1 MAAAGRRRRRRRRRG
16 EEEDDGGAPGEGGEA
31 AAAAMSLW
39 GRPALLLLLLL
50 VLLPDGAL
58 TVRGQS
64 ENGTTTEAE
73 LSERI
78 NVSASSF
85 TTHNLPP
92 VSKVDGDRTRTA
104 ANEGMI
110 PTSPKSSASVSPGPT
125 ATEGKQATSPAPA
138 SATPAPASATPPLQ
152 TDADTSE
159 DTNINEDDMVDDT
172 VGKDNVPSFLPTA
185 KGTADPADY
194 YGPYGMPSDDQ
205 DDQGISE
212 FTEELASMRSYENK
226 KLLPDEM
233 KDASSSEL
241 EEDSHFFFHL
251 VIVAFLVAAVYIT
264 YHNKRKIILLVQ
276 SRRWRDGL
284 CSRTVG
290 YHRLDQN
297 VNEAMPSL
305 KITNDY
311 IF

>member
-1 MAAAGRRRRRRRRRG
+1 M
-16 EEEDDGGAPGEGGEA
+16 
-31 AAAAMSLW
+31 
-39 GRPALLLLLLL
+39 
-50 VLLPDGAL
+50 
-58 TVRGQS
+58 
-64 ENGTTTEAE
+64 GTTTEAE
-73 LSERI
+73 LSESV
-78 NVSASSF
+78 NVSTSSS
-85 TTHNLPP
+85 TTHNLTP
-92 VSKVDGDRTRTA
+92 VSKASEDRTRTTT
-104 ANEGMI
+104 NEGMP
-110 PTSPKSSASVSPGPT
+110 PTSPKSGASVSPGPT
-125 ATEGKQATSPAPA
+125 ATEGKQATSAAPA
-138 SATPAPASATPPLQ
+138 SATPTLQ

-159 DTNINEDDMVDDT
+159 DTNINEDDTVDDA
-172 VGKDNVPSFLPTA
+172 VDKEHVASFLPTA

-212 FTEELASMRSYENK
+212 FTEELASMHSYENK

-233 KDASSSEL
+233 KDTSSSEL

-251 VIVAFLVAAVYIT
+251 VIVAFLVAVVYIT

>member
-16 EEEDDGGAPGEGGEA
+16 GEGGEA
-31 AAAAMSLW
+31 GGEGGAGTAMPLS
-39 GRPALLLLLLL
+39 GRAALLLLLLV
-50 VLLPDGAL
+50 VLDGAL
-58 TVRGQS
+58 AVAGQS
-64 ENGTTTEAE
+64 ENGTTTEAQ
-73 LSERI
+73 LSESV
-78 NVSASSF
+78 NVSTSSS
-85 TTHNLPP
+85 TTHNLTP
-92 VSKVDGDRTRTA
+92 VSNPSGDRTRMTT
-104 ANEGMI
+104 NEGML
-110 PTSPKSSASVSPGPT
+110 PASPKSGASVSPGPT
-125 ATEGKQATSPAPA
+125 ATEGKQATSAAPA
-138 SATPAPASATPPLQ
+138 SATPTLQ

-159 DTNINEDDMVDDT
+159 DTNINEDDTVDDT
-172 VGKDNVPSFLPTA
+172 VDKDHVPSFLPTA

-212 FTEELASMRSYENK
+212 FTEELASMHNYENK

-233 KDASSSEL
+233 KDTSSSEL

-251 VIVAFLVAAVYIT
+251 VIVAFLVAVVYIT